1 MILHEINLELQV
13 SNNTKN
19 DVPMMS
25 HHERHDAA
33 MRSTWVS
40 VLVNVLLSIVQIVA
54 GAITGSFG
62 LIADGIHTLSDLV
75 ADFVVLFAAQHSR
88 QGADE
93 DHHYGHARYENAASL
108 LLGVLLLVVGVY
120 MGWSAVQKF
129 HAVGGVNK
137 VASAALWVALIALV
151 SKELLFRYMLAVAQ
165 KIGSS
170 MLIANA
176 WHARSDALSSLVVA
190 VGIGGNLMGYPLLD
204 PVAALLVGL
213 MVGKMGW
220 SFTKSAFDDLTDRA
234 LPEEEVEEIRATIAA
249 TPGVEGVHDVRTR
262 RMGDFAMVDVHI
274 EVDPLI
280 NVVTGHDIGVDARR
294 RVMMHHKVLDVMV
307 HIDPAGGFPDGDH
320 VHVAQPS
327 LDPSNA

>member
-1 MILHEINLELQV
+1 
-13 SNNTKN
+13 
-19 DVPMMS
+19 MS
-25 HHERHDAA
+25 HNPQTDTPLMPHHERHDAA

-40 VLVNVLLSIVQIVA
+40 VVVNVLLSGLQMVA
-54 GAITGSFG
+54 GVLTGSFG

-129 HAVGGVNK
+129 HAAGGVGK
-137 VASAALWVALIALV
+137 VGSAALWVALVALV
-151 SKELLFRYMLAVAQ
+151 AKECLFRYMLAVATR
-165 KIGSS
+165 IGSS

-190 VGIGGNLMGYPLLD
+190 VGIGGNLLGYPLLD

-220 SFTKSAFDDLTDRA
+220 TFTKAAFDDLTDRA
-234 LPEEEVEEIRATIAA
+234 LPEEEVEAIRLTVEQ
-249 TPGVEGVHDVRTR
+249 TPGVEGVHEVRTR

-294 RVMMHHKVLDVMV
+294 RVMMHHKVLNVMV

-320 VHVAQPS
+320 VQMESEQAEV
-327 LDPSNA
+327 